1 MWDSFFLLKDEVQSL
16 LTRIIIVTILVRI
29 IKILIYI
36 IKYFMY

>member
-1 MWDSFFLLKDEVQSL
+1 MWDFFFLLKDEVQSL